1 MAVITDSAANDNN
14 KVLFKIKTETDND
27 GTKDVKVMVPLK
39 YLSSFWR
46 TLEMTLINCEI
57 NLIITW
63 SANCFIIDGFVNN
76 QVPTFTLTDT
86 KMYAPVV
93 TLWTQD
99 TEKLL
104 QQLKL
109 GFKTKTGIIF
119 RYLDYFWI
127 NQ

>member
-1 MAVITDSAANDNN
+1 
-14 KVLFKIKTETDND
+14 
-27 GTKDVKVMVPLK
+27 MVPLK

-63 SANCFIIDGFVNN
+63 YANCFIIDGFVNN
-76 QVPTFTLTDT
+76 QVPTFVLTDT

-119 RYLDYFWI
+119 RYLDYLIDPSFQGV
-127 NQ
+127 NKLFVLSFEYNTGRTS